1 MTASSP
7 VPVVSPAATRAN
19 ADARTVKV
27 RARRR
32 RILVNIAR
40 VSVAVVFLGA
50 WQLTTAV
57 GILDPFF
64 FGQPSAIVDQL
75 VQWVQYGTDAG
86 SLWEQIGITLEEAF
100 LGFGIGLVLGVT
112 CGVAFGRVRLLSEIF
127 GPYIKIMN
135 SIPRI
140 VLGSIFLVWLGLG
153 IPSKVALAV
162 VLVFFAVFFNAYQG
176 TREVDRNYMA
186 NARILGAS
194 RSQVTRQVVLPSAFT
209 WIIASMHVSF
219 GFALIGAIVGEFL
232 GAQRGLGL
240 LIQQA
245 QGSFNPNGV
254 FAAMVIIAAVALITE
269 GFIGLL
275 EKKLLAWRPP
285 AVSAGAEL

>member
-1 MTASSP
+1 MT
-7 VPVVSPAATRAN
+7 T
-19 ADARTVKV
+19 RTVPEAASTSATSRDAEIRTRV
-27 RARRR
+27 RRR
-32 RILVNIAR
+32 RLFVTIAR
-40 VSVAVVFLGA
+40 ISVAVVFLGA
-50 WQLTTAV
+50 WQLLTSLGV
-57 GILDPFF
+57 LDPFF
-64 FGQPSAIVDQL
+64 FGQPTAIVDQL
-75 VQWVQYGTDAG
+75 VQWVRYGTEAG
-86 SLWEQIGITLEEAF
+86 PIWEQIGITLEEAF
-100 LGFGIGLVLGVT
+100 LGFGIGVVLGVT
-112 CGVAFGRVRLLSEIF
+112 CGVAFGRIRLLSEIF

-176 TREVDRNYMA
+176 TREVDRNYLA

-194 RSQVTRQVVLPSAFT
+194 RGQVTRQVVLPSAFT

-240 LIQQA
+240 LIQPA
-245 QGSFNPNGV
+245 QGTFHPDGV
-254 FAAMVIIAAVALITE
+254 FAAMLIIAAVALITE

-285 AVSAGAEL
+285 AATAGTEL

>member
-1 MTASSP
+1 MTTDVATATAT
-7 VPVVSPAATRAN
+7 PATT
-19 ADARTVKV
+19 ADAALRT

-32 RILVNIAR
+32 RVLVAVAR
-40 VSVAVVFLGA
+40 ISVAVVFLGA
-50 WQLTTAV
+50 WQLLTATGV
-57 GILDPFF
+57 LDAFF
-64 FGQPSAIVDQL
+64 FGQPTAIVDQL
-75 VQWVQYGTDAG
+75 IQWIRYGTEAG
-86 SLWEQIGITLEEAF
+86 TLWEQVGITLEEAF
-100 LGFGIGLVLGVT
+100 LGFGIGVVLGVT
-112 CGVAFGRVRLLSEIF
+112 CGIAFGRVKLLSDIF

-153 IPSKVALAV
+153 IESKVALAV

-176 TREVDRNYMA
+176 TREVDRNYLA

-194 RSQVTRQVVLPSAFT
+194 RGQVTRQVVLPSAFT
-209 WIIASMHVSF
+209 WIIASMHISF

-245 QGSFNPNGV
+245 QGTFNPNGV
-254 FAAMVIIAAVALITE
+254 FAAMLIIAAVALITE

-285 AVSAGAEL
+285 AATSGTEL